1 LKDGTASSPKLAK
14 ILVIISQH
22 VLICQFKELIVD
34 QHQVESLLESLLFV
48 ADEPVAVSQ
57 LAKVL
62 EVGVKSIEEALE
74 GLRAEYSQRG
84 LRIQRKG
91 ERVQIVTD
99 PEAAPYI
106 ERFLGLQLSGKL
118 STAALETLAI
128 IAYQQPITRAQIEA
142 VRGVNCDGVLRTLTR
157 KGLIEEIGRLE
168 QAGRPILYGTTFEFL
183 QYFGLQDL
191 AELPPLEDEREEGEN
206 KAV

>member
-1 LKDGTASSPKLAK
+1 M
-14 ILVIISQH
+14 
-22 VLICQFKELIVD
+22 D
-34 QHQVESLLESLLFV
+34 QRQVESLLESLLFV
-48 ADEPVAVSQ
+48 ADAPVAISQ

-62 EVGVKSIEEALE
+62 EVNVKSVEESLE
-74 GLRAEYSQRG
+74 RLRAEYSQRG

-91 ERVQIVTD
+91 KRVQMVTA
-99 PEAAPYI
+99 PEAAPHI

-157 KGLIEEIGRLE
+157 KGLVEEIGRLE
-168 QAGRPILYGTTFEFL
+168 QAGRPIIYGTTFEFL

-191 AELPPLEDEREEGEN
+191 AELPPLEGEGDEEDETS
-206 KAV
+206 

>member
-1 LKDGTASSPKLAK
+1 
-14 ILVIISQH
+14 
-22 VLICQFKELIVD
+22 VD
-34 QHQVESLLESLLFV
+34 QHQLESLIESLLFV

-57 LAKVL
+57 LAKAL
-62 EVGVKSIEEALE
+62 EVEVNSIEGALKR
-74 GLRAEYSQRG
+74 LRTEYSQRG

-91 ERVQIVTD
+91 ERVQIVTA
-99 PEAAPYI
+99 PEAAAHI

-128 IAYQQPITRAQIEA
+128 IAYQQPVTRAQIEA
-142 VRGVNCDGVLRTLTR
+142 VRGVNCDSVLRTLAR
-157 KGLIEEIGRLE
+157 KGLIEDIGRLE

-191 AELPPLEDEREEGEN
+191 ADLPPLEGKGDEEGET
-206 KAV
+206 V

>member
-1 LKDGTASSPKLAK
+1 
-14 ILVIISQH
+14 
-22 VLICQFKELIVD
+22 VD

-62 EVGVKSIEEALE
+62 EVNPKSIEEALNRL
-74 GLRAEYSQRG
+74 GAEYGQRG

-91 ERVQIVTD
+91 ERVQMVTA
-99 PEAAPYI
+99 PEAASHI
-106 ERFLGLQLSGKL
+106 ERFLGLRLSGKL

-157 KGLIEEIGRLE
+157 KGLVEEIGRLE
-168 QAGRPILYGTTFEFL
+168 QAGRPILYGITFEFL
-183 QYFGLQDL
+183 QYFGLRDL
-191 AELPPLEDEREEGEN
+191 AELPPLEDERDEEEN
-206 KAV
+206 KTV

>member
-1 LKDGTASSPKLAK
+1 M
-14 ILVIISQH
+14 
-22 VLICQFKELIVD
+22 D
-34 QHQVESLLESLLFV
+34 QHQVRSLLESLLFV

-62 EVGVKSIEEALE
+62 EVEVKSIEEALE
-74 GLRAEYSQRG
+74 RLRAEYSQRG
-84 LRIQRKG
+84 VRIQRKG
-91 ERVQIVTD
+91 ERVQMVTA
-99 PEAAPYI
+99 PEAAPHI

-142 VRGVNCDGVLRTLTR
+142 VRGVNCDGVLRTLTS

-191 AELPPLEDEREEGEN
+191 AELPPLGGKGDEEDKTVQRS
-206 KAV
+206 AL

>member
-1 LKDGTASSPKLAK
+1 M
-14 ILVIISQH
+14 
-22 VLICQFKELIVD
+22 D
-34 QHQVESLLESLLFV
+34 QHQVRSLLESLLFV

-62 EVGVKSIEEALE
+62 EVEVKSIEEALE
-74 GLRAEYSQRG
+74 RLRAEYSQRG
-84 LRIQRKG
+84 VRIQRKG
-91 ERVQIVTD
+91 ERVQMVTA
-99 PEAAPYI
+99 PEAAPHI

-142 VRGVNCDGVLRTLTR
+142 VRGVNCDGVLRTLTS

-191 AELPPLEDEREEGEN
+191 AELPPLGGKGDEEDKTVQRP
-206 KAV
+206 AL